1 MVLFKDSFF
10 DVLFFPKLKSLLEIS
25 KYVFFFYKML
35 YSFLKQLQRNE
46 I

>member
-10 DVLFFPKLKSLLEIS
+10 GVLHSFKLKSLLEIS
-25 KYVFFFYKML
+25 KYVFIFYKML